1 VTITR
6 HLPPQPPSNDTL
18 TSLEST
24 LLSSLLGEVA
34 VAEAVK
40 HSRIDI
46 TVMVHPGPVSVGL
59 VLYDGMSR
67 RRVASSLSTNI
78 IRAARD
84 PDHLREMLYNGVC
97 LLMNQLLDTEGESA
111 YRLRKERNE
120 LLRQER

>member
-1 VTITR
+1 MTITR
-6 HLPPQPPSNDTL
+6 HLPPSNDTL
-18 TSLEST
+18 TPLEST
-24 LLSSLLGEVA
+24 LLSSLLGEIA

-46 TVMVHPGPVSVGL
+46 TVMVHPGPVSVEL
-59 VLYDGMSR
+59 VLYDRGR
-67 RRVASSLSTNI
+67 KVTSSLSTNI

-111 YRLRKERNE
+111 YRLRKERNN
-120 LLRQER
+120 LLRGE

>member
-1 VTITR
+1 MTITR

-24 LLSSLLGEVA
+24 LLSSLLGEIA

-40 HSRIDI
+40 HDRIDI

-59 VLYDGMSR
+59 ILYADGKK
-67 RRVASSLSTNI
+67 VTSSLSTNI

-84 PDHLREMLYNGVC
+84 PDHLRELLYEGVC
-97 LLMNQLLDTEGESA
+97 GLMNELLGREGTSA
-111 YRLRKERNE
+111 YRLRKERNA
-120 LLRQER
+120 LLRGE